1 MAEEKY
7 DVVVVGAGI
16 AGLIC
21 ANYLVSSG
29 HKVILVEHNH
39 QAGGLMGGFRRKGFY
54 FDAGDQSFEE
64 GNIVF
69 PLLSNRMTVCA

>member
-1 MAEEKY
+1 MGETKH
-7 DVVVVGAGI
+7 DVIIVGAGI
-16 AGLIC
+16 AGLTC

-29 HKVILVEHNH
+29 KKVLILEHNH

-64 GNIVF
+64 AGV
-69 PLLSNRMTVCA
+69 STKE